1 MGQARVIKRYS
12 NRKMYDTT
20 RSCYVTLEEVADMV
34 RGGLEVRVIDNK
46 SKADLTE
53 VTLAQALLDSE
64 RKRRGSVPLSGIRT
78 LISQGGDFLH
88 KRVAEP
94 VTRTAEIAQR
104 SVTAWRD
111 EAERTMQNLV
121 HEAEHLLRMAPGE
134 GGDGGAAA
142 NAGPTGQGGPNGH
155 GGAAVAAGGDGEGA
169 KAEAASQARPPRRWP
184 LPSQFNAE
192 ELQALLDEQLRSAL
206 LAFLARPEGAAPL
219 PLSQEVEQLRERVTQ
234 LEARVVQLESALAH
248 RDHE

>member
-1 MGQARVIKRYS
+1 MGQSRVIKRYS
-12 NRKMYDTT
+12 NRKMYDTQ

-34 RGGLEVRVIDNK
+34 RGGLEVRVVDNK
-46 SKADLTE
+46 TKADLTE

-111 EAERTMQNLV
+111 EAERTVQTLV
-121 HEAEHLLRMAPGE
+121 HEAEHLLRMAPGD
-134 GGDGGAAA
+134 GGDGTQPPVSAQPQVPGEPLVADGAA
-142 NAGPTGQGGPNGH
+142 
-155 GGAAVAAGGDGEGA
+155 A
-169 KAEAASQARPPRRWP
+169 KAEAAAKGGWRWP
-184 LPSQFNAE
+184 LPGQFGAE
-192 ELQALLDEQLRSAL
+192 DLQALLEEQLRAAL
-206 LAFLARPEGAAPL
+206 LAFLAKYEAAPPHHL
-219 PLSQEVEQLRERVTQ
+219 HPEVEQLRERVAA
-234 LEARVVQLESALAH
+234 LEARVAQLEAQGG
-248 RDHE
+248 RDE

>member
-12 NRKMYDTT
+12 NRKMYDTN

-46 SKADLTE
+46 TKADLTE

-111 EAERTMQNLV
+111 EAERTVQTLV

-134 GGDGGAAA
+134 G
-142 NAGPTGQGGPNGH
+142 
-155 GGAAVAAGGDGEGA
+155 
-169 KAEAASQARPPRRWP
+169 AEAAQSATPGPPIAPPDGEAAKPEGHARPAWRWP
-184 LPSQFNAE
+184 LPGQFGAE
-192 ELQALLDEQLRSAL
+192 DLQVLLEEQLRSAL
-206 LAFLARPEGAAPL
+206 LAFLAKYEAAAPHHL
-219 PLSQEVEQLRERVTQ
+219 HPELEQLRERVAS
-234 LEARVVQLESALAH
+234 LEARLAH
-248 RDHE
+248 LEAQASPGKCE